1 MLDSP
6 PKFTYG
12 RIMAKRQLSRRQSW
26 RIEKIQEERAARAAK
41 RESRAVEELEGGDL
55 GPEQHGLVI
64 AHFGVQVEVEAL
76 EGELAGQV
84 CRCHLRANL
93 PALVTGDRVV
103 WRAGNQGI
111 GVIVAQLP
119 RSSELCRPDMRGVLK
134 PVAAN
139 VDQIVIVFAPLP
151 EPHANLID
159 RYLIAADHAGIRPLL
174 LMNKADLVDEGNA
187 AKLDALL
194 DVYRALDYPLLEVSA
209 HNGNAMDD
217 LRAALDG
224 RVSVFVG
231 QSGVGK
237 SSLVNALLPGVD
249 LRVGALS
256 ELTGKGTH
264 TTTTARLFH
273 FPGGGELIDSPGIRE
288 FSLGHVTR
296 ADVEDGFV
304 EFRDLIGRC
313 RFRDCKHYREPGCAL
328 LNALEEGRIHPQRL
342 ASYRHI
348 LASLPESEY

>member
-1 MLDSP
+1 
-6 PKFTYG
+6 
-12 RIMAKRQLSRRQSW
+12 MAKRQLNRRQSW
-26 RIEKIQEERAARAAK
+26 RIEKIQEERAARAAR
-41 RESRAVEELEGGDL
+41 REARAVEELEGGDL

-76 EGELAGQV
+76 DGAQSGEV
-84 CRCHLRANL
+84 FRCHLRANL

-103 WRAGNQGI
+103 WRPGNQGI

-119 RSSELCRPDMRGVLK
+119 RRSELCRPDMRGLLK

-151 EPHANLID
+151 EPHGNLID
-159 RYLIAADHAGIRPLL
+159 RYLIAADHAGIQPLL
-174 LMNKADLVDEGNA
+174 LMNKADLVNEGNA
-187 AKLDALL
+187 ARLDALL
-194 DVYRALDYPLLEVSA
+194 DVYRALGYPLLEVSA
-209 HNGNAMDD
+209 HNGSAMDE
-217 LRAALDG
+217 LRAHLDG

-237 SSLVNALLPGVD
+237 SSLVNTLLPGVD

-256 ELTGKGTH
+256 ELTQKGTH

-273 FPGGGELIDSPGIRE
+273 FPGGGDLIDSPGIRE

-313 RFRDCKHYREPGCAL
+313 RFRDCKHDREPGCAL
-328 LNALEEGRIHPQRL
+328 LNALEDGRIHPQRL

-348 LASLPESEY
+348 IASLPQDEY